1 MKNDDFEQILAEVA
15 QRVISLPK
23 GDRLLAALRQ
33 NQDYIA
39 LVDHQEIGKIEAIRA
54 DYGTAPQH
62 LDGKAIA
69 TNFHDYLNQ
78 VIKPRIAKGEI
89 TDGSRPGDYDDRKAR
104 WSGAGIT
111 GNWRGENQVLCLE
124 IGPTVYPDYLL
135 DLRRDKTTALRLM
148 LRGLVNYSDPYA
160 YFSKAIGITVV
171 PISQQGSV
179 YIGERLPG
187 VDNPGLLN
195 FVAGLATFHE
205 RLENINFY
213 VDIQQELKEEIGID
227 LEINAKNTQ
236 FIGIAGNPWSSENDL
251 VFLTVTPYPDQHF
264 ETFSLIEH
272 TRLVPLRTQNEVK
285 RLLDFGL
292 LPHDDQ
298 HQAIA
303 YGSRMALEYLM
314 NLSENIR
321 EGPISPGFSDFLIF

>member
-1 MKNDDFEQILAEVA
+1 LFRN
-15 QRVISLPK
+15 
-23 GDRLLAALRQ
+23 
-33 NQDYIA
+33 
-39 LVDHQEIGKIEAIRA
+39 
-54 DYGTAPQH
+54 
-62 LDGKAIA
+62 
-69 TNFHDYLNQ
+69 
-78 VIKPRIAKGEI
+78 
-89 TDGSRPGDYDDRKAR
+89 
-104 WSGAGIT
+104 
-111 GNWRGENQVLCLE
+111 C
-124 IGPTVYPDYLL
+124 PTVYPDYLL

-160 YFSKAIGITVV
+160 YFSKTIGITVV
-171 PISQQGSV
+171 PISQEGSV
-179 YIGERLPG
+179 YIGERSPG

-236 FIGIAGNPWSSENDL
+236 LIGIAGNPCSSENDL

-298 HQAIA
+298 PQAIA
-303 YGSRMALEYLM
+303 YGSRMALEYLV
-314 NLSENIR
+314 NHH
-321 EGPISPGFSDFLIF
+321 F